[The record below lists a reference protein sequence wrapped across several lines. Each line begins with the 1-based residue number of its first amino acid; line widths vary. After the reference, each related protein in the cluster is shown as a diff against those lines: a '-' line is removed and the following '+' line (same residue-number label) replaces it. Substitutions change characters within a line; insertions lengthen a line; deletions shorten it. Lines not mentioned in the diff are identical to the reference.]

1 MFVVFVVPFV
11 FLEFRRSGILCRSS
25 GAECFFDS
33 CCYKYFAPNGA
44 KTRVTTLAWLL
55 WRFSSPYSP
64 ERSTNS
70 SRLIGKL
77 RIRFPV
83 AAKIALT
90 TAGAIGGV
98 PGSPTPPCFSVL
110 GTM

>member
-1 MFVVFVVPFV
+1 MIANFMPLRFGRSIADFITSLLISNSPPYEGREAAASADRVVLLCVIN
-11 FLEFRRSGILCRSS
+11 LTLIYARS
-25 GAECFFDS
+25 
-33 CCYKYFAPNGA
+33 
-44 KTRVTTLAWLL
+44 
-55 WRFSSPYSP
+55 
-64 ERSTNS
+64 S

-83 AAKIALT
+83 AAKIAFT